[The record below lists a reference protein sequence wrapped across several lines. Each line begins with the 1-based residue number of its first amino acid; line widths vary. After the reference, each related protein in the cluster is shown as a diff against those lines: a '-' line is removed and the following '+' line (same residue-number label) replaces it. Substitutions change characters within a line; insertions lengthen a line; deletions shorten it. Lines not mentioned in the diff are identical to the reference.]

1 MEKKKILKATTEKG
15 QTTQKQ
21 MIIRLIMHFLS
32 GLPWWLLQ
40 CRRPRFDPWVRKISW
55 RREWL
60 PTLAFLAGEFHGQRS
75 LVGYSPWVPKVLD
88 TTEQLTLSLSYT
100 F

>member
-21 MIIRLIMHFLS
+21 MIIRLIIHFLS
-32 GLPWWLLQ
+32 GFPRWLLQ
-40 CRRPRFDPWVRKISW
+40 CRRPRFGSWVRKISW

-60 PTLAFLAGEFHGQRS
+60 PTLAFLAGEFHGQRR
-75 LVGYSPWVPKVLD
+75 
-88 TTEQLTLSLSYT
+88 LTG
-100 F
+100 FGP